1 MSQEALA
8 ELAGVGQSTVD
19 RAESGKASVESARK
33 LASVTAGAVR
43 WVDIFEEVAD
53 SDDTDP
59 TPHASGPAKMRHRH
73 GADCQMTSHKEIRDE
88 GSVHR

>member
-59 TPHASGPAKMRHRH
+59 TPHAPPESEEDG
-73 GADCQMTSHKEIRDE
+73 GRD
-88 GSVHR
+88 GRPG